1 MVFEL
6 KKSHILHKSMTLFYI
21 QQKLDR
27 TKDLSYN
34 LPQVFLKKVRDDKM
48 NKVSPRKTF
57 AIISHPDAG
66 KTTLTEKLLLFGGAI
81 QQAGAVKARGENR
94 RARSDWMKVEQERG
108 ISVAS
113 SVMTFDYDGVTFN
126 LLDTP
131 GHEDF
136 SEDTYRV
143 LTAVDSAV
151 MVLDSAKGIETQ
163 TKKLFEVCRLRDVPI
178 ITFINKLDREGQD
191 PFALLDEIERTLALD
206 VTPASWPVGA
216 GKDFKGCYDIL
227 NNRMILME
235 KNKSSINSVIET
247 CSGLDDPKLDEM
259 LPAHQAAKLREDV
272 MMIQELCPKFDL
284 EAYLAGT
291 LTPVFF
297 GSAINNFGVKE
308 VLEGLHKFAPTPRP
322 HSAQERM
329 VAPDENKVSGFIFK
343 IQANMD
349 PKHRDRI
356 AFMRLCSGHFRRG
369 QVLKQI
375 RTSKEIKVSTPVMFM
390 AQERE
395 LAEDAYAGD
404 IIGIP
409 NHGQLRI
416 GDSLTEGE
424 KITFTGIPSFA
435 PELLKSVRALDPL
448 KSKHL
453 GDALKQIAEEGGASV
468 FKPIVGAEWIVGVV
482 GVLQFEVMA
491 DRIKNEFGLPVMFEP
506 TQYFTARWVSSDD
519 KTEMKKFQDANKLNL
534 AEDHDGEMVLL
545 ARNTWHL
552 NKTKE
557 DFPKIKFAKIKE

>member
-1 MVFEL
+1 MPEQIV
-6 KKSHILHKSMTLFYI
+6 
-21 QQKLDR
+21 
-27 TKDLSYN
+27 
-34 LPQVFLKKVRDDKM
+34 
-48 NKVSPRKTF
+48 NKRKTF

-94 RARSDWMKVEQERG
+94 HAHSDWMKVEQERG

-113 SVMTFDYDGVTFN
+113 SVMNFDYNGITFN

-163 TKKLFEVCRLRDVPI
+163 TKKLFEVCRLRNIPI
-178 ITFINKLDREGQD
+178 ITFINKLDREGLD
-191 PFALLDEIERTLALD
+191 PFELLDDIEKTLALD
-206 VTPASWPVGA
+206 VTPASWPIGS
-216 GKDFKGCYDIL
+216 GKDFLGCYDLINDQL
-227 NNRMILME
+227 ILMN
-235 KNKSSINSVIET
+235 KNGSKSLINDTIET
-247 CSGLDDPKLDEM
+247 CNGLDDPKLDEL
-259 LPAHQAAKLREDV
+259 LPAYAVKKLREDV
-272 MMIQELCPKFDL
+272 EMVRELCPAFDL
-284 EAYLAGT
+284 ELYLAGA

-297 GSAINNFGVKE
+297 GSAVNNFGVRE
-308 VLEGLHKFAPTPRP
+308 VLNGLHKFAPTPRP
-322 HSAQERM
+322 HPSAER
-329 VAPDENKVSGFIFK
+329 VVNADEKKVTGFVFK

-356 AFMRLCSGHFRRG
+356 AFMRICSGHFKRG
-369 QVLKQI
+369 MNLLQV
-375 RTSKEIKVSTPVMFM
+375 RTGKDIKVPTPVMFL

-416 GDSLTEGE
+416 GDTLTEGE
-424 KITFTGIPSFA
+424 KLHYTGIPSFA
-435 PELLKSVRALDPL
+435 PELLKSVRAKDPL

-453 GDALKQIAEEGGASV
+453 SNALQQIAEEGGANI
-468 FKPIVGAEWIVGVV
+468 FKPIVGSEYIVGVV
-482 GVLQFEVMA
+482 GVLQFEVIA
-491 DRIKNEFGLPVMFEP
+491 DRLRTEFNIDVIFEP
-506 TQYFTARWVSSDD
+506 TQYYTARWVSSTDKAELEKFYNTNQMNIADD
-519 KTEMKKFQDANKLNL
+519 Y
-534 AEDHDGEMVLL
+534 DGQKVFL
-545 ARNTWHL
+545 ARNAWHL
-552 NKTKE
+552 GKIKE
-557 DFPKIKFAKIKE
+557 DFPHLELHKTREQVI